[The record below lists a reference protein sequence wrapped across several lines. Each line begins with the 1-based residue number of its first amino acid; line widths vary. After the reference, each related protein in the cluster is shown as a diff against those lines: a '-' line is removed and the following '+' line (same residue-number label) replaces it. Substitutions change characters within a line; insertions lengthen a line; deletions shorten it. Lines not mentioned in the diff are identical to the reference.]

1 MEGFLMLDT
10 VSYLLGKQKGEKT
23 TTVDV
28 DTASISYDT
37 ETKTVTMT
45 VEGGDSQ

>member
-1 MEGFLMLDT
+1 MLDT
-10 VSYLLGKQKGEKT
+10 VSYLLGEQKGKKT

-28 DTASISYDT
+28 QSGTITYDS

-45 VEGGDSQ
+45 VEGGDE

>member
-1 MEGFLMLDT
+1 MLDT